1 MTLSPDLLALLV
13 CPKSKAPLEHY
24 PGPPE
29 VLVCRASRLVYPV
42 QDGIPIMLIDEA
54 QPLDESVYP
63 PAERH

>member
-13 CPKSKAPLEHY
+13 CPKSKAPLEYHA
-24 PGPPE
+24 GPPE
-29 VLVCRASRLVYPV
+29 VLVCRESKLVYAV

-63 PAERH
+63 PLSP